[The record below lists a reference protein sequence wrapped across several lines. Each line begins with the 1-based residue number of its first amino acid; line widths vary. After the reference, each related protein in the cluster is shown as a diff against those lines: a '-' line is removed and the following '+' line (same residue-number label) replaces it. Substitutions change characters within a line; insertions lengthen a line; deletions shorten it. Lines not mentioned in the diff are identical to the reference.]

1 MAETLHTPAASPV
14 AENPARAAQLE
25 RWREL
30 RRHAAACIAAQ
41 SAVPPLPLHQL
52 VAMATDLAARLG
64 IQEEQEHKLL
74 TVFLHNEAW
83 RETVAGIPFARRLL
97 LLPQCLRSRASCPAQ
112 HDDFGLLCEE
122 CGRCPLGALQRE
134 AVDLGYAVL
143 IAEGSEAAAG
153 MLREG
158 ELDAVLGVSC
168 LPALE
173 RSFSRLAAES
183 LPALAIPL
191 LRDGCDDTD
200 VDLEHVRECIR
211 LSGPSTDYPGITVE
225 QCRTLVNR
233 WFETASLRSTLALE
247 PGPAADVALAWMGG
261 SGKRWRPLLAASVFH
276 ALSGGDASSEACI
289 AAVAVATEC
298 FHKASLIHDDIEDR
312 DDLRYGEPTLHR
324 RLGVPIALNVGD
336 LLIGAGYRLLA
347 CAPTDDARRLRM
359 LATAA
364 DAHIRLCAGQGEELH
379 WREHAV
385 APSIDARILMFA
397 RKTSPAFEVAILLG
411 AIAGGAD
418 EATCDALAAYSRALG
433 IAYQIGDD
441 LQDADSAMAA
451 DGPVLRDTYRL
462 AALDALTPL
471 RIVPLKAVLTRLVEK
486 ILAQSEPAANDDA
499 PHRS

>member
-1 MAETLHTPAASPV
+1 MAETLHSPPAATAASSS
-14 AENPARAAQLE
+14 ARTAQIA

-30 RRHAAACIAAQ
+30 RRRAAACIAAH
-41 SAVPPLPLHQL
+41 AATPPMPLHQL
-52 VAMATDLAARLG
+52 VAMATDLAANLG
-64 IQEEQEHKLL
+64 IADAQEVKLL

-97 LLPQCLRSRASCPAQ
+97 LLPHCLRSRKDCPAD
-112 HDDFGLLCEE
+112 HDEFGLLCEA

-134 AVDLGYAVL
+134 ATDLGYAVL

-173 RSFSRLAAES
+173 KSFSRLAAES

-200 VDLEHVRECIR
+200 VDLDHVRECIR
-211 LSGPSTDYPGITVE
+211 LSGPPTGYPGVTVE
-225 QCRTLVNR
+225 QCRAEVSH
-233 WFETASLRSTLALE
+233 WFAPASLRARLALE
-247 PGPAADVALAWMGG
+247 PGPAADIALAWMGG
-261 SGKRWRPLLAASVFH
+261 AGKRWRPLLATSVFH
-276 ALSGGDASSEACI
+276 ALSDDAPSGTCIEA
-289 AAVAVATEC
+289 AALATEC
-298 FHKASLIHDDIEDR
+298 FHKASLIHDDIEDH
-312 DDLRYGEPTLHR
+312 DDSRYGEPTLHR
-324 RLGVPIALNVGD
+324 QHGIPIALNVGD

-359 LATAA
+359 LAIAS

-379 WREHAV
+379 WRERAET
-385 APSIDARILMFA
+385 PTLDARLQMFA
-397 RKTSPAFEVAILLG
+397 RKTAPAFEVAILLG
-411 AIAGGAD
+411 AVAGGAD
-418 EATCDALAAYSRALG
+418 AATCDALAAFSRSLG
-433 IAYQIGDD
+433 IAYQIHDD

-451 DGPVLRDTYRL
+451 DGPALRETHRL

-471 RIVPLKAVLTRLVEK
+471 HNVPLKTVLTRLVVK
-486 ILAQSEPAANDDA
+486 ILADPESVPDD
-499 PHRS
+499 PVQPRP